1 MMKTDLSAG
10 DIMTKNVLM
19 AYEGWS
25 IKRLSQ
31 FLIKNKI
38 SGVPVIASDH
48 SLVGVVTLSDVVKF
62 ESKSQAE
69 KSELLNEVYAEFVGR
84 QYDDDLQA
92 QMMSKAGENCTV
104 NQIMTKHVVQV
115 DVATS
120 FQEVAYVMLQNGIRR
135 VFVTKNSLMCGV
147 ISGSNILTAIAK

>member
-1 MMKTDLSAG
+1 MKTDLTAG
-10 DIMTKNVLM
+10 DIMTKSVLM

-25 IKRLSQ
+25 IRRLSE

-62 ESKSQAE
+62 ESKSQSE
-69 KSELLNEVYAEFVGR
+69 KSELLSEVYSEFVGQ
-84 QYDDDLQA
+84 QYDSGLQEK
-92 QMMSKAGENCTV
+92 MMSKAGENCTV

-115 DVATS
+115 DASIS

-135 VFVTKNSLMCGV
+135 VFVTKNNLMCGV
-147 ISGSNILTAIAK
+147 ISGSNILTAVAK

>member
-1 MMKTDLSAG
+1 MRTDLKAG
-10 DIMTKNVLM
+10 DIMTKSVLM

-31 FLIKNKI
+31 FLIKNKV

-62 ESKSQAE
+62 ESKSHSE
-69 KSELLNEVYAEFVGR
+69 KCELLSEVYSEFVGQ
-84 QYDDDLQA
+84 QYDTDLQA

-104 NQIMTKHVVQV
+104 NQVMTKHVVQV
-115 DVATS
+115 DVDTS

-135 VFVTKNSLMCGV
+135 VFVTKNSVMCGV
-147 ISGSNILTAIAK
+147 ISGSNILTAVAK